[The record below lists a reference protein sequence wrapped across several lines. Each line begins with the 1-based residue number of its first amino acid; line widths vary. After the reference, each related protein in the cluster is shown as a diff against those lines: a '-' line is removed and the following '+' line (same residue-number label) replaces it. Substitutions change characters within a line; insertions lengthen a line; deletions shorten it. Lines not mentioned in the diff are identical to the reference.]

1 MGSITI
7 HELEEALD
15 TRLTQ
20 EARRTKTSKNQLV
33 KDLLSRSLGLR
44 IDGAFADDYREFC
57 GMWNDAEYAAFQSA
71 QSDNSRIDE
80 EEWR

>member
-1 MGSITI
+1 MRRTVGSITI

-20 EARRTKTSKNQLV
+20 EARRTKTSKNQMV

-44 IDGAFADDYREFC
+44 IDGAFADDYREFWEWERC
-57 GMWNDAEYAAFQSA
+57 GVRGVSIRAVG
-71 QSDNSRIDE
+71 
-80 EEWR
+80 